1 MNALR
6 AEIQP
11 EGDHPVSPMTVG
23 SSEQLCRALMAEL
36 GPGAPADATDW
47 AGDAL
52 AQIVLSLGY
61 RPHGSLANLRQAVT
75 AEYLSAL

>member
-1 MNALR
+1 
-6 AEIQP
+6 
-11 EGDHPVSPMTVG
+11 MTVG
-23 SSEQLCRALMAEL
+23 SAHEACRALMAEL
-36 GPGAPADATDW
+36 GPEAPAEATDW

-75 AEYLSAL
+75 AEYLSAS